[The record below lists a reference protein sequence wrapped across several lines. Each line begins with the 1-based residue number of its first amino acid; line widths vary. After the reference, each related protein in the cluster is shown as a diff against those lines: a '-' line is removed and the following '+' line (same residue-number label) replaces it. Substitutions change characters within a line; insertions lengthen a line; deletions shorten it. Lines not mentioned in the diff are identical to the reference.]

1 MRTKKTFYNVISELV
16 FQIVAFVCGL
26 VFPRLVLESYG
37 SAYNGVIQTI
47 IQFVG
52 YISILT
58 MGVAGPTRVA
68 IYQALADQDDQKVN
82 GVLKANDLFMR
93 KVALALAGY
102 MLVLAVVYPYM
113 VRESFSWW
121 EVALLVVIIGTGE
134 LVEYLF
140 GNTSQIL
147 LGAHQESYV
156 YMMLLTG
163 SKIVS
168 TISAAILIL
177 NGFSIHAVRMA
188 MVASFAA
195 APIITN
201 IYVRRKYHIRRDV
214 EPDYSALEQRGDA
227 VAHSLADIVSRYV
240 GMFLLV
246 VMTNPVVVSVYSV
259 YSLILDNL
267 LKVQKAFTNNLEAA
281 FGNIWARHEKEIFAE
296 RLGTL
301 EYLMF
306 SFLLLVYTTTG
317 SLILPFMKLYTE
329 GIHDANYILP
339 VFAALFVAST
349 AAYSLRDPYIVAVQA
364 AGRYKQT
371 RNLATREAI
380 LNAAVSF
387 VGVLVLGINGIVIG
401 ALVANLYRTIGY
413 AWYIYRDMLDIPITQ
428 FVKRWVWM
436 LGSGFLI
443 VALQLLT
450 IRYLITIDSW
460 FQWVLAGVACVAV
473 AAGILLISSVVFYR
487 QELRKSVQMVK
498 TMLGKAS

>member
-68 IYQALADQDDQKVN
+68 IYQALADKDDHKVN

-113 VRESFSWW
+113 VRESFGWW
-121 EVALLVVIIGTGE
+121 EVALLVVIIGMGE
-134 LVEYLF
+134 LAEYLF
-140 GNTSQIL
+140 GNTSRIL

-227 VAHSLADIVSRYV
+227 VAHSLADIISRYV

-317 SLILPFMKLYTE
+317 SLILPFMELYTE

-349 AAYSLRDPYIVAVQA
+349 AAYSLRDPYIVAVQS
-364 AGRYKQT
+364 AGRYRDT
-371 RNLATREAI
+371 RKLATREAF
-380 LNAAVSF
+380 LNVTLSA
-387 VGVLVLGINGIVIG
+387 LGIWLWGLNGLVFA

-413 AWYIYRDMLDIPITQ
+413 AIYIYRTMLGMSLTR
-428 FVKRWVWM
+428 FVGRWIWM
-436 LGSGFLI
+436 LGSGAVILG
-443 VALQLLT
+443 LQLILVN
-450 IRYLITIDSW
+450 RVLVIDSW
-460 FQWVLAGVACVAV
+460 MMWAVGGVCCVAV
-473 AAGILLISSVVFYR
+473 ALAVTLFSSAICYC
-487 QELRKSVQMVK
+487 QELRNAAQLVK
-498 TMLGKAS
+498 AMLKRA